1 MKHTYL
7 HDVLPFLRELEREKQ
22 KQFETYFRTAPL
34 WLMDLFQS
42 EVMEAGTIFIRE
54 NEPADTI
61 FFVARG
67 RVKATDYRVSGI
79 AYDFMKPT
87 DLIAL
92 GGMEVILGQ
101 TTYRTTL
108 ETETE
113 CIVAKLPRAQYE
125 KWIYTDT
132 EAFCMEAR
140 LTCAS
145 LLDEV
150 RRNRL
155 YLFLEGADRLAI
167 LFADWY
173 EKYNKNDIL
182 VISESRQNLADE
194 TGLCLKSISRAIKKF
209 QTGQLIQ
216 KKGNQICINRTQYE
230 GLKKTVE
237 DKIGK

>member
-22 KQFETYFRTAPL
+22 KQFEAYFRTAPL

-61 FFVARG
+61 FFVAKG

-79 AYDFMKPT
+79 AYDFMKPMN
-87 DLIAL
+87 LIAL

-101 TTYRTTL
+101 GTYRTTL
-108 ETETE
+108 QTETE

-125 KWIYTDT
+125 KWVYSDT

-140 LTCAS
+140 LTCVS
-145 LLDEV
+145 LLEEV

-155 YLFLEGADRLAI
+155 YLFLEGADRLAV
-167 LFADWY
+167 LFTDWF

-182 VISESRQNLADE
+182 LINESRQNLADE

-209 QTGQLIQ
+209 QEDQLIM
-216 KKGNQICINRTQYE
+216 KKGNQICIDRRQYE
-230 GLKKTVE
+230 GLKRTVE

>member
-1 MKHTYL
+1 MKHIYL

-22 KQFETYFRTAPL
+22 KQFEAYFRTAPL

-61 FFVARG
+61 FFVAKG

-79 AYDFMKPT
+79 AYDFMKPMN
-87 DLIAL
+87 LIAL

-101 TTYRTTL
+101 GTYRTTL
-108 ETETE
+108 QTETE

-125 KWIYTDT
+125 KWVYSDT

-140 LTCAS
+140 LTCVS
-145 LLDEV
+145 LLEEV

-155 YLFLEGADRLAI
+155 YLFLEGADRLAV
-167 LFADWY
+167 LFTDWF

-182 VISESRQNLADE
+182 LINESRQNMADE

-209 QTGQLIQ
+209 QEDQLIM
-216 KKGNQICINRTQYE
+216 KKGNQICIDRRQYE
-230 GLKKTVE
+230 GLKRTVE

>member
-22 KQFETYFRTAPL
+22 KQFEAYFRTAPL

-42 EVMEAGTIFIRE
+42 EIMEAGTTFIRE

-67 RVKATDYRVSGI
+67 RVKATDYRISGI
-79 AYDFMKPT
+79 AYDFMKPMN
-87 DLIAL
+87 LIAL

-101 TTYRTTL
+101 DTYQTTL
-108 ETETE
+108 QTETE
-113 CIVAKLPRAQYE
+113 CIVTKLPRAQYE
-125 KWIYTDT
+125 KWIYSDT
-132 EAFCMEAR
+132 EAFRMEAK

-145 LLDEV
+145 LLEEE

-155 YLFLEGADRLAI
+155 YLFSEW
-167 LFADWY
+167 F

-182 VISESRQNLADE
+182 CIGESRQNMADE

-209 QTGQLIQ
+209 QAEQLIV
-216 KKGNQICINRTQYE
+216 KKGNQIYIDREQYE
-230 GLKKTVE
+230 RLKQTVDE
-237 DKIGK
+237 KIGNV